1 MVVDLNTEEAEN
13 LVANYLKDHYYEV
26 ESLLDAQ
33 DKEAFNYI
41 YRYFSGKTLD

>member
-1 MVVDLNTEEAEN
+1 
-13 LVANYLKDHYYEV
+13 V

-41 YRYFSGKTLD
+41 YRYFSGKTLDWGQT